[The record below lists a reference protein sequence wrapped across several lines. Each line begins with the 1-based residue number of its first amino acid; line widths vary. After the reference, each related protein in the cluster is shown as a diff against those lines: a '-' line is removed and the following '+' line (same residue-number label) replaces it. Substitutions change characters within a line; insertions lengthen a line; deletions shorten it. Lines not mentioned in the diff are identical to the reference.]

1 MNRIHLSFLAPGKN
15 SGYKDTVTDIYYKGM
30 NVGYILENKDNL
42 RDDAKNYMAYRFA
55 HCGTDYWARGEYIY
69 GSQSSTIA
77 GAKEKFRA
85 WFERDGVG
93 TYEKS
98 APKVRQRHA
107 TAPETLTSYVCG
119 KALRMVDWSAVCD
132 GDILNP
138 ICGDMSELQLH
149 ECFRRFAG
157 WYRNKNK
164 VWQHESAYYGEKYLD
179 TVVEDVCVAETLKEE
194 GIRVV
199 YDDFAKFNTLKPYPL
214 IMFAHTSAV
223 SPAFAARWIGKSLT
237 MMRKCGGQLLA
248 ILPYSTLAADTSLSY
263 MLETKRINASMF
275 YVEKEFK
282 RDRTRRT
289 APEWVIIHVN
299 VKPANAYSRNEAD
312 VLSENLTT
320 LRDYEVQKPFLP
332 DWRKKFPQ
340 DIIEEFELKAR
351 ICNSFIGSYEE
362 VKPFIMSGSERY
374 DQPYVKLA
382 VDDHPWRD
390 SGVELRM
397 ACLEKIRAHF
407 WNVFMS
413 RAANTD
419 CMPDGLKSDYER
431 LLTELKDYDL
441 NDYTV
446 KRVLED
452 IHRKLRRGCTTS
464 LLNLFDRLG
473 SMGSRQRYDVYDY
486 DADTLSSEN
495 TQKYCS
501 FDKKQ
506 TAGFRLVFPNLSMY
520 YYVFDCYS
528 NAFNQGKAAYVV
540 HDMECA
546 LYLLNGGKNV
556 PNAIDPMTAVNDNVT
571 NGKSVG
577 KSIAFTF
584 FTGSFYKKSILKL
597 KFKDSAK
604 LLIDRLNIFVGMK
617 RGWLPADYGTK
628 PYDALSEAE
637 KETIDSF
644 QSREEY
650 EEVVANPD
658 KYIVKDF
665 DIDTLLDAKEF

>member
-1 MNRIHLSFLAPGKN
+1 MSRIHLSFLAPGKD

-30 NVGYILENKDNL
+30 NVGYIIEDKNNL

-93 TYEKS
+93 TYEKY
-98 APKVRQRHA
+98 APKARQRYA

-119 KALRMVDWSAVCD
+119 KALRMVDWSAVRD

-164 VWQHESAYYGEKYLD
+164 VWQHETAYYGEKYLD
-179 TVVEDVCVAETLKEE
+179 TVVEDVCVTETLKEE

-237 MMRKCGGQLLA
+237 MLRKCGGQLLA

-351 ICNSFIGSYEE
+351 ICNSFIGAYEE
-362 VKPFIMSGSERY
+362 VKPFIMRGSERY

-397 ACLEKIRAHF
+397 ACLEGVRASYWDTFIHK
-407 WNVFMS
+407 
-413 RAANTD
+413 AANIGL
-419 CMPDGLKSDYER
+419 MPANMEEDYKRR
-431 LLTELKDYDL
+431 LAELKDYDL

-446 KRVLED
+446 RTVMED
-452 IHRKLRRGCTTS
+452 IRRELRESCATS

-506 TAGFRLVFPNLSMY
+506 TAGFRLAFPNLSMY
-520 YYVFDCYS
+520 YYVFDCYR

-540 HDMECA
+540 HDMEST
-546 LYLLNGGKNV
+546 LHLLNGGKNI

-584 FTGSFYKKSILKL
+584 FTGSFYKKGILKL

-628 PYDALSEAE
+628 PYDALSNAE
-637 KETIDSF
+637 KKVIDSF

-650 EEVVANPD
+650 DAVVANPD
-658 KYIVKDF
+658 EYIIKDF
-665 DIDTLLDAKEF
+665 DIEKLFEAR

>member
-1 MNRIHLSFLAPGKN
+1 MSRIHLSFLAPGKN

-30 NVGYILENKDNL
+30 NVGYILENKDNF
-42 RDDAKNYMAYRFA
+42 RDDTKNYMAYRFA

-93 TYEKS
+93 TYEKP
-98 APKVRQRHA
+98 APKVRQRYA
-107 TAPETLTSYVCG
+107 TAPETLTPYVCG
-119 KALRMVDWSAVCD
+119 KALRMVDWSAVRD

-164 VWQHESAYYGEKYLD
+164 VWQHETAYYGEKYLD

-199 YDDFAKFNTLKPYPL
+199 YDDFAKFNTLKPYSL
-214 IMFAHTSAV
+214 IMFAHTSSV
-223 SPAFAARWIGKSLT
+223 SPSFAARWVGKAVT
-237 MMRKCGGQLLA
+237 MLQKYGGQLLA
-248 ILPYSTLAADTSLSY
+248 IVPYSTLAVDASLSFI
-263 MLETKRINASMF
+263 LKKQKTDSSVF
-275 YVEKEFK
+275 LVEKAFK
-282 RDRTRRT
+282 RDRAKRT
-289 APEWVIIHVN
+289 APEWAIIYASI
-299 VKPANAYSRNEAD
+299 KPTRRDSRNEAD
-312 VLSENLTT
+312 ILSESICDLK
-320 LRDYEVQKPFLP
+320 DYETGKPFLP

-362 VKPFIMSGSERY
+362 VKPFIMSGSECY

-397 ACLEKIRAHF
+397 ACLEGVR
-407 WNVFMS
+407 S
-413 RAANTD
+413 RYWDTFIHKAANIGL
-419 CMPDGLKSDYER
+419 MPANMEEDYKR
-431 LLTELKDYDL
+431 RRAELKDYDL

-446 KRVLED
+446 RAVMED
-452 IHRKLRRGCTTS
+452 IRRELRESCATS
-464 LLNLFDRLG
+464 LLRLFDTLG
-473 SMGSRQRYDVYDY
+473 GRASQYRGYSC
-486 DADTLSSEN
+486 EN
-495 TQKYCS
+495 VHLYRP
-501 FDKKQ
+501 FDGKQ
-506 TAGFRLVFPNLSMY
+506 NCGYRIVFPKLS
-520 YYVFDCYS
+520 VFAHTFDSYCDS
-528 NAFNQGKAAYVV
+528 FNKEKAAHIV
-540 HDMECA
+540 HDIECA
-546 LYLLNGGKNV
+546 LYLLNGGKEASK
-556 PNAIDPMTAVNDNVT
+556 AIDPMSAVTDNAIC
-571 NGKSVG
+571 GKSLG
-577 KSIAFTF
+577 KSITFTF
-584 FTGSFYKKSILKL
+584 FTGSFYKNGTMKL
-597 KFKDSAK
+597 KFKSSAK
-604 LLIDRLNIFVGMK
+604 RLIDRLNIFVGMN
-617 RGWLPADYGTK
+617 RGWLPTDYGTK

-665 DIDTLLDAKEF
+665 DIDTLLDAKEV

>member
-42 RDDAKNYMAYRFA
+42 RDDTKSYMAYRFA

-98 APKVRQRHA
+98 APKVRQRYA

-119 KALRMVDWSAVCD
+119 KALRMVDWSAVRD

-164 VWQHESAYYGEKYLD
+164 VWQHETAYYGEKYLD

-214 IMFAHTSAV
+214 IMFAHTSSV
-223 SPAFAARWIGKSLT
+223 SPSFAARWVGKAVT
-237 MMRKCGGQLLA
+237 MLQEYGGQLLA
-248 ILPYSTLAADTSLSY
+248 IVPYSTLAVDASLSFI
-263 MLETKRINASMF
+263 LKKQKTDSSVF
-275 YVEKEFK
+275 LVEKAFK
-282 RDRTRRT
+282 RDRAKRT
-289 APEWVIIHVN
+289 APEWAIIYAN
-299 VKPANAYSRNEAD
+299 IKPTRRDSRNEAD
-312 VLSENLTT
+312 ILSESICDLK
-320 LRDYEVQKPFLP
+320 DYETGKPFLP

-362 VKPFIMSGSERY
+362 VKPFIMSGSECY

-397 ACLEKIRAHF
+397 ACLEGVR
-407 WNVFMS
+407 S
-413 RAANTD
+413 RYWDAFIHKAANIGL
-419 CMPDGLKSDYER
+419 MPANMEEDYKR
-431 LLTELKDYDL
+431 RRAELKDYDL

-446 KRVLED
+446 RAVMED
-452 IHRKLRRGCTTS
+452 IRRELRESCATS
-464 LLNLFDRLG
+464 LLRLFDTLG
-473 SMGSRQRYDVYDY
+473 GRASQYRGYSC
-486 DADTLSSEN
+486 EN
-495 TQKYCS
+495 VHLYRP
-501 FDKKQ
+501 FDGKQ
-506 TAGFRLVFPNLSMY
+506 NCGYRIVFPKLS
-520 YYVFDCYS
+520 VFAHTFDSYCDS
-528 NAFNQGKAAYVV
+528 FNKEKAAHIV
-540 HDMECA
+540 HDIECA
-546 LYLLNGGKNV
+546 LYLLNGGKEASK
-556 PNAIDPMTAVNDNVT
+556 AIDPMNAVTDNAIC
-571 NGKSVG
+571 GKSLG
-577 KSIAFTF
+577 KSITFTF
-584 FTGSFYKKSILKL
+584 FTGSFYKNGTMKL
-597 KFKDSAK
+597 KFKSSAK
-604 LLIDRLNIFVGMK
+604 RLIDRLNIFVGMN

>member
-42 RDDAKNYMAYRFA
+42 RDDTKSYMAYRFA

-93 TYEKS
+93 TCEKY
-98 APKVRQRHA
+98 APKARQRYA

-119 KALRMVDWSAVCD
+119 KALRMVDWSAVRD

-164 VWQHESAYYGEKYLD
+164 VWQHETAYYGEKYLD

-199 YDDFAKFNTLKPYPL
+199 YDDFAKFNTLKPYSL
-214 IMFAHTSAV
+214 IMFAHTSSV
-223 SPAFAARWIGKSLT
+223 SPSFAARWVGKAVT
-237 MMRKCGGQLLA
+237 MLQKYGGQLLA
-248 ILPYSTLAADTSLSY
+248 IVPYSTLAVDASLSFI
-263 MLETKRINASMF
+263 LKKQKTDSSVF
-275 YVEKEFK
+275 LVEKAFK
-282 RDRTRRT
+282 RDRAKRT
-289 APEWVIIHVN
+289 APEWAIIYAN
-299 VKPANAYSRNEAD
+299 IKPTRRDSRNEAD
-312 VLSENLTT
+312 ILSESICDLK
-320 LRDYEVQKPFLP
+320 DYETGKPFLP

-362 VKPFIMSGSERY
+362 VKPFIMRGSECY

-397 ACLEKIRAHF
+397 ACLEGVR
-407 WNVFMS
+407 S
-413 RAANTD
+413 RYWDTFIHKAANIGL
-419 CMPDGLKSDYER
+419 MPANMEEDYKR
-431 LLTELKDYDL
+431 RRAELKDYDL

-446 KRVLED
+446 RAVMED
-452 IHRKLRRGCTTS
+452 IRRELRESCATS
-464 LLNLFDRLG
+464 LLRLFDTLG
-473 SMGSRQRYDVYDY
+473 GRASQYRGYSC
-486 DADTLSSEN
+486 EN
-495 TQKYCS
+495 VHLYRP
-501 FDKKQ
+501 FDGKQ
-506 TAGFRLVFPNLSMY
+506 NCGCRIVFPKLS
-520 YYVFDCYS
+520 VFAHTFDSYCDS
-528 NAFNQGKAAYVV
+528 FNKEKAAHIV
-540 HDMECA
+540 HDIECA
-546 LYLLNGGKNV
+546 LYLLNGGKEASK
-556 PNAIDPMTAVNDNVT
+556 AIDPMSAVTDNAIC
-571 NGKSVG
+571 GKSLG
-577 KSIAFTF
+577 KSITFTF
-584 FTGSFYKKSILKL
+584 FTGSFYKNGTMKL
-597 KFKDSAK
+597 KFKSSAK
-604 LLIDRLNIFVGMK
+604 RLIDRLNIFVGMN
-617 RGWLPADYGTK
+617 RGWLPTDYGTK

-665 DIDTLLDAKEF
+665 DIDTLLDAKEV

>member
-1 MNRIHLSFLAPGKN
+1 MSRIHLSFLAPGKN
-15 SGYKDTVTDIYYKGM
+15 SGYKNTVTDIYYKGM
-30 NVGYILENKDNL
+30 NVGYILENKDNF
-42 RDDAKNYMAYRFA
+42 RDDTKNYMAYRFA

-69 GSQSSTIA
+69 GSQSSTIS
-77 GAKEKFRA
+77 GAKETFRA

-98 APKVRQRHA
+98 APKVRQRYA

-119 KALRMVDWSAVCD
+119 KALRMVDWSAVRD

-164 VWQHESAYYGEKYLD
+164 VWHHETAYYGEKYLD

-214 IMFAHTSAV
+214 IMFAHTSSV
-223 SPAFAARWIGKSLT
+223 SPSFAARWVGKAVT
-237 MMRKCGGQLLA
+237 MLQKYGGQLLA
-248 ILPYSTLAADTSLSY
+248 IVPYSTLAVDASLSFI
-263 MLETKRINASMF
+263 LKKQKTDSSVF
-275 YVEKEFK
+275 LVEKAFK
-282 RDRTRRT
+282 RDRAKRT
-289 APEWVIIHVN
+289 APEWAIIYAN
-299 VKPANAYSRNEAD
+299 IKPTRRDSRNEAD
-312 VLSENLTT
+312 ILSESICDLK
-320 LRDYEVQKPFLP
+320 DYETGKPFLP

-362 VKPFIMSGSERY
+362 VKPFIMSGSECY

-397 ACLEKIRAHF
+397 ACLEGVR
-407 WNVFMS
+407 S
-413 RAANTD
+413 RYWDTFIHKAANIGL
-419 CMPDGLKSDYER
+419 MPANMEEDYKR
-431 LLTELKDYDL
+431 RRAELKDYDL

-446 KRVLED
+446 RAVMED
-452 IHRKLRRGCTTS
+452 IRRELRESCATS
-464 LLNLFDRLG
+464 LLRLFDTLG
-473 SMGSRQRYDVYDY
+473 GRASQYRGYSC
-486 DADTLSSEN
+486 EN
-495 TQKYCS
+495 VHLYRP
-501 FDKKQ
+501 FDGKQ
-506 TAGFRLVFPNLSMY
+506 NCGYRIVFPKLS
-520 YYVFDCYS
+520 VFAHTFDSYCDS
-528 NAFNQGKAAYVV
+528 FNKEKAAHIV
-540 HDMECA
+540 HDIECA
-546 LYLLNGGKNV
+546 LYLLNGGKEASK
-556 PNAIDPMTAVNDNVT
+556 AIDPMNAVTDNAIC
-571 NGKSVG
+571 G
-577 KSIAFTF
+577 KSIGKSITFTF
-584 FTGSFYKKSILKL
+584 FTGSFYKNGTMKL
-597 KFKDSAK
+597 KFKSSAK
-604 LLIDRLNIFVGMK
+604 RLIDRLNIFVGMN
-617 RGWLPADYGTK
+617 RGWLPTDYGTK

>member
-42 RDDAKNYMAYRFA
+42 RDDTKSYMAYRFA

-119 KALRMVDWSAVCD
+119 KALRMVDWSAVRD

-223 SPAFAARWIGKSLT
+223 SPAFAARWVGKAVT
-237 MMRKCGGQLLA
+237 MLQKYGGQLLA
-248 ILPYSTLAADTSLSY
+248 IVPYSTLAVDASLSFI
-263 MLETKRINASMF
+263 LKKQKTDSSVF
-275 YVEKEFK
+275 LVEKAFK
-282 RDRTRRT
+282 RDRAKRT
-289 APEWVIIHVN
+289 APEWAIIYAN
-299 VKPANAYSRNEAD
+299 IKPTRRDSRNEAD
-312 VLSENLTT
+312 ILSESICDLK
-320 LRDYEVQKPFLP
+320 DYETGKPFLP

-362 VKPFIMSGSERY
+362 VKPFIMSGSECC

-397 ACLEKIRAHF
+397 ACLEGVR
-407 WNVFMS
+407 S
-413 RAANTD
+413 RYWDTFIHKAANIGL
-419 CMPDGLKSDYER
+419 MPANMEEDYKR
-431 LLTELKDYDL
+431 RRAELKDYDL

-446 KRVLED
+446 RAVMED
-452 IHRKLRRGCTTS
+452 IRRELRESCATS
-464 LLNLFDRLG
+464 LLRLFDTLG
-473 SMGSRQRYDVYDY
+473 GRASQYRGYSC
-486 DADTLSSEN
+486 EN
-495 TQKYCS
+495 VHLYRP
-501 FDKKQ
+501 FDGKQ
-506 TAGFRLVFPNLSMY
+506 NCGYRIVFPKLS
-520 YYVFDCYS
+520 VFAHTFDSYCDS
-528 NAFNQGKAAYVV
+528 FNKEKAAHTV
-540 HDMECA
+540 HDIECA
-546 LYLLNGGKNV
+546 LYLLNGGKEASK
-556 PNAIDPMTAVNDNVT
+556 AIDPMNAVTDNAIC
-571 NGKSVG
+571 GKSLG
-577 KSIAFTF
+577 KSITFTF
-584 FTGSFYKKSILKL
+584 FTGSFYKNGTMKL
-597 KFKDSAK
+597 KFKSSAK
-604 LLIDRLNIFVGMK
+604 RLIDRLNIFVGMN

>member
-42 RDDAKNYMAYRFA
+42 RDDTKSYMAYRFA
-55 HCGTDYWARGEYIY
+55 HCGTDYWTRGECIY

-93 TYEKS
+93 TYEKY
-98 APKVRQRHA
+98 APKARQRYA

-119 KALRMVDWSAVCD
+119 KALRMVDWSAVRD

-164 VWQHESAYYGEKYLD
+164 VWQHETAYYGEKYLD

-199 YDDFAKFNTLKPYPL
+199 YDDFAKFNTLKPYSL
-214 IMFAHTSAV
+214 IMFAHTSSV
-223 SPAFAARWIGKSLT
+223 SPSFAARWVGKAVT
-237 MMRKCGGQLLA
+237 MLQKYGGQLLA
-248 ILPYSTLAADTSLSY
+248 IVPYSTLAVDASLSFI
-263 MLETKRINASMF
+263 LKKQKTDSSVF
-275 YVEKEFK
+275 LVEKAFK
-282 RDRTRRT
+282 HDRAKRT
-289 APEWVIIHVN
+289 APEWAIIYAN
-299 VKPANAYSRNEAD
+299 IKPTRRDSRNEAD
-312 VLSENLTT
+312 ILSESICDLK
-320 LRDYEVQKPFLP
+320 DYETGKPFLP

-362 VKPFIMSGSERY
+362 VKPFIMSGSECY

-397 ACLEKIRAHF
+397 ACLEGVR
-407 WNVFMS
+407 S
-413 RAANTD
+413 RYWDTFIHKAANIGL
-419 CMPDGLKSDYER
+419 MPANMEEDYKR
-431 LLTELKDYDL
+431 RRAELKDYDL

-446 KRVLED
+446 RAVMED
-452 IHRKLRRGCTTS
+452 IRRELRESCATS
-464 LLNLFDRLG
+464 LLRLFDTLG
-473 SMGSRQRYDVYDY
+473 GRASQYRGYSC
-486 DADTLSSEN
+486 EN
-495 TQKYCS
+495 VHLYRP
-501 FDKKQ
+501 FDGKQ
-506 TAGFRLVFPNLSMY
+506 NCGYRIVFPKLS
-520 YYVFDCYS
+520 VFAHTFDSYCDS
-528 NAFNQGKAAYVV
+528 FNKEKAAHIV
-540 HDMECA
+540 HDIECA
-546 LYLLNGGKNV
+546 LYLLNGGKEASK
-556 PNAIDPMTAVNDNVT
+556 AIDPMNAVTDNAIC
-571 NGKSVG
+571 GKSLG
-577 KSIAFTF
+577 KSITFTF
-584 FTGSFYKKSILKL
+584 FTGSFYKNGTMKL
-597 KFKDSAK
+597 KFKSSAK
-604 LLIDRLNIFVGMK
+604 RLIDRLNIFVGMN

>member
-1 MNRIHLSFLAPGKN
+1 MSRIHLSFLAPGKN

-30 NVGYILENKDNL
+30 NVGYIIEDKNNL

-119 KALRMVDWSAVCD
+119 KALRMVDWSAVRD

-164 VWQHESAYYGEKYLD
+164 VWQHETAYYGEKYLD

-237 MMRKCGGQLLA
+237 MLRKCGGQLLA

-351 ICNSFIGSYEE
+351 ICNSFIGAYEE
-362 VKPFIMSGSERY
+362 VKPFIMRGSERY

-397 ACLEKIRAHF
+397 ACLEGVRASYWDTFIHK
-407 WNVFMS
+407 
-413 RAANTD
+413 AANIGL
-419 CMPDGLKSDYER
+419 MPANMEEDYKRR
-431 LLTELKDYDL
+431 LAELKDYDL

-446 KRVLED
+446 RTVMED
-452 IHRKLRRGCTTS
+452 IRRELRESCATS

-486 DADTLSSEN
+486 DVDTLSSEN

-520 YYVFDCYS
+520 SYVFDCYS

-546 LYLLNGGKNV
+546 LHLLNGDKNI
-556 PNAIDPMTAVNDNVT
+556 PNAIDPMTAVNNNVT

-584 FTGSFYKKSILKL
+584 FTGSFYKKGILKL

-628 PYDALSEAE
+628 PYDALSSAE
-637 KETIDSF
+637 KKVIDSF

-650 EEVVANPD
+650 DAVVANPD
-658 KYIVKDF
+658 EYIIKEF
-665 DIDTLLDAKEF
+665 DIEKLFEAR